1 MAERRVFAGPAV
13 RKVRR
18 EAAMTQAAMAEAL
31 DISPSYLNL
40 IEHGQR
46 PLSATVI
53 VRLAERF
60 GFDAAKLGAEAVPG
74 GNVTVHYVGV
84 EFDTGEEF
92 DSSWNRGETIEFPL
106 RGLIQGW
113 QDGIPGMRVG
123 GRRKLTIPPAQAYG
137 PAGSGHRLG
146 GKTLIFVIDLLGVR

>member
-53 VRLAERF
+53 VKLAECF
-60 GFDAAKLGAEAVPG
+60 GFDAAKLGAEDVPG
-74 GNVTVHYVGV
+74 GLAGLRRRLGDPRFADLGIGAQEVEEWLQTAPATASFGSVVTSTDPPVS
-84 EFDTGEEF
+84 DAMA
-92 DSSWNRGETIEFPL
+92 SASATIC
-106 RGLIQGW
+106 
-113 QDGIPGMRVG
+113 
-123 GRRKLTIPPAQAYG
+123 
-137 PAGSGHRLG
+137 GSGR
-146 GKTLIFVIDLLGVR
+146 